1 MLTATQIAIL
11 AQLHAAH
18 PVLLLLF
25 YARAV
30 AALDTTT
37 VAYILEN
44 YAHMYEESTQQDMR
58 ELACNMQ
65 LLAEHA
71 TARPSNTTLH

>member
-1 MLTATQIAIL
+1 MLTAVQIAIL

-25 YARAV
+25 YAK
-30 AALDTTT
+30 AAAAMDTTT
-37 VAYILEN
+37 VAYIMEN
-44 YAHMYEESTQQDMR
+44 YAHLYDEETQQDMR
-58 ELACNMQ
+58 ELAYNMQ

-71 TARPSNTTLH
+71 TAHPSNATLH